1 VTSARIAQAG
11 FAQLA
16 VMIVTITAPLLAG
29 GYYAACVT
37 SQHDCDRTAMITPAC
52 CDDHCDGPSQ
62 GGPVESKVQFA
73 PTRAPAAA
81 LVIAVALPT
90 MQMIAVR
97 PQTSPPCVGPLDLP
111 TRFSTLLI

>member
-16 VMIVTITAPLLAG
+16 VLIMSITAPLLAG
-29 GYYAACVT
+29 GSSAACVT

-62 GGPVESKVQFA
+62 GGPVESKVQVTPA
-73 PTRAPAAA
+73 RAPAAA
-81 LVIAVALPT
+81 FVIAAAGPPT
-90 MQMIAVR
+90 QIVAVR
-97 PQTSPPCVGPLDLP
+97 PQTSPPRAGPLDLP
-111 TRFSTLLI
+111 TRFARLLI